1 MFANKSADYPEGYL
15 NQVTLKSFY
24 AMSGP
29 DNALVYTPGNERIPD
44 NWYTRAVGDPYDIPF
59 FMSDFATLVQ
69 QHPELLSFGG
79 NTGTVNSFTGLDIGN
94 LTVRFSSSSSLTFP
108 QNQNLPATHSKKKK
122 QGGLYNAATLLQGN
136 NLACYILLKFDC
148 FYRSIQ
154 QVSSTS
160 DNKHKTCCNM
170 RWYANVWKKS
180 PTATGLSAPLLRN
193 PRCLDHRW
201 SFKNQR
207 DARHPHAEV
216 FLLALPDDRSVKL
229 PYQQMLLVSP

>member
-79 NTGTVNSFTGLDIGN
+79 NIGTVNSFTGLDIGN

-136 NLACYILLKFDC
+136 NLACFLFQSVAVAAPDLIRDTGVIADVVDAIAQINNAVAKALSGMGCPQLSQYDYNDTQLSKYPGYTKFESQGH
-148 FYRSIQ
+148 Y
-154 QVSSTS
+154 
-160 DNKHKTCCNM
+160 
-170 RWYANVWKKS
+170 
-180 PTATGLSAPLLRN
+180 
-193 PRCLDHRW
+193 
-201 SFKNQR
+201 
-207 DARHPHAEV
+207 
-216 FLLALPDDRSVKL
+216 
-229 PYQQMLLVSP
+229 